1 MNIGLDAF
9 SCKMGKLLNLSVAMV
24 SIDKFLR
31 LYQIL
36 GDKSRGMDPIIPV
49 SKSTWWA
56 GVADGRFPK
65 PIKIGRVS
73 LWKASDIYRLMEK

>member
-1 MNIGLDAF
+1 METYSHTKNRL
-9 SCKMGKLLNLSVAMV
+9 
-24 SIDKFLR
+24 LR

>member
-1 MNIGLDAF
+1 MDMIKN
-9 SCKMGKLLNLSVAMV
+9 
-24 SIDKFLR
+24 DKFLR

-73 LWKASDIYRLMEK
+73 LWKASDIYQLME